1 MESSGVLAKSVTA
14 GVLPDCPSPL
24 APSQRDT
31 GGIIRFRLVPLAAS
45 VGGRAAGLPLRQ
57 ERERGGSRCGTRG
70 SRSPKT
76 RLLPRVP
83 PPGPSPVFRPAAA
96 ASPLPRQRGP
106 GDRRREGR
114 RAGRPRRGETGAGR
128 DRAGRGGA
136 DNAEGGRRPPR
147 EGAAGVFQRGPGVE
161 ASERRPPCPPPPVP
175 GQPTPSHPEAHR
187 GSAPGP
193 ADAPVLLPPHPRAHR
208 SARRR
213 RRPGPDCCSQQPPR
227 PPPRRPGLPFPALPA
242 RADYRSRR
250 PPRGRPPPP
259 LHRLPPVPSGSR
271 VSALP
276 GCCRR
281 CLPGPAS
288 ASRAGTWTPTPAP
301 PRSPR
306 R

>member
-193 ADAPVLLPPHPRAHR
+193 AAAPVLLPPPPPGSPLR
-208 SARRR
+208 SS
-213 RRPGPDCCSQQPPR
+213 PPPPR
-227 PPPRRPGLPFPALPA
+227 PRLLLPAAPAAATAQARTTVPSTPRAGGLPFPAAPA
-242 RADYRSRR
+242 RAAA
-250 PPRGRPPPP
+250 PP